1 MKYIIKVALLF
12 AVVFY
17 SGCSTKR
24 ASKPV
29 LTKTHIKIDG
39 ITAPRKVG
47 QYELQS
53 QKCYENKNLG
63 KALRYANKSKR
74 NAFLDCFI
82 YPKGED
88 KDLQTHYDSFMS
100 ALKFMNEKGEFKS
113 FEVLK
118 EDEVMLDA
126 TTKAKRALFKITNK
140 SLPYYSVAYIAEIGD
155 HFFKV
160 RISNQQVP
168 SFLNS
173 DLGWNDTKTLFQAI
187 KQSK

>member
-17 SGCSTKR
+17 SGCSTKTVK
-24 ASKPV
+24 KPV
-29 LTKTHIKIDG
+29 LTKTHINIDG
-39 ITAPRKVG
+39 ITAPRKLG
-47 QYELQS
+47 GYELQS
-53 QKCYENKNLG
+53 QKCYENKKLG
-63 KALRYANKSKR
+63 IALRYANKTKKS
-74 NAFLDCFI
+74 AFLDCFV

-100 ALKFMNEKGEFKS
+100 ALKFMAKKGEFRS

-140 SLPYYSVAYIAEIGD
+140 NLPYYSVAYIAEVD
-155 HFFKV
+155 NHFFKV
-160 RISNQQVP
+160 RISNQQVS
-168 SFLNS
+168 SFLSS
-173 DLGWNDTKTLFQAI
+173 DLGWNDTKKLFQAV
-187 KQSK
+187 KLSK